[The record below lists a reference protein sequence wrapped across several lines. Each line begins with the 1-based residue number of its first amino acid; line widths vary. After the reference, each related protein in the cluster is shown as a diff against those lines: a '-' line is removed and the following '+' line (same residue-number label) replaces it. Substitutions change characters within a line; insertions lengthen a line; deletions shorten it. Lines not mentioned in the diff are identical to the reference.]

1 MKNRITAFLL
11 HLLISAMVALAAV
24 FVVFYIWYP
33 APLHEAAGVTQI
45 FLLLLAV
52 DITIGPILT
61 LIVYKPNKS
70 SLKLDLTVIAL
81 LQLAALGYGMNTVFE
96 GRPAFVVF
104 SVDRFEL
111 GRACDMDPESAS
123 KALQSG
129 NQAAIAGWTQPRW
142 VAAVASKDAKR
153 AQDIMFSSLQGG
165 PDLHQ
170 LPELFEP
177 ISQVKTQ
184 ILAKALPL
192 EELHELQRKNGS
204 EVNLDDWKDS
214 KWLPLR
220 GKVKNL
226 VVLID
231 ARTADVLKIL
241 DIDPW
246 SVPAGKL

>member
-11 HLLISAMVALAAV
+11 HLLISGMVALAAV

-33 APLHEAAGVTQI
+33 TPLNEAAGVTQI

-52 DITIGPILT
+52 DIAIGPILT
-61 LIVYKPNKS
+61 LIVYKPNKP
-70 SLKLDLTVIAL
+70 SLKFDMTVIAL
-81 LQLAALGYGMNTVFE
+81 LQLAALGYGVNTVFE

-111 GRACDMDPESAS
+111 GRACDMDPESTS

-129 NQAAIAGWTQPRW
+129 NQAAIAGWMKPRW

-153 AQDIMFSSLQGG
+153 VQDIMFSSLQGG

-170 LPELFEP
+170 LPELFVP
-177 ISQVKTQ
+177 ISQVKQQ

-204 EVNLDDWKDS
+204 EVNLDDWKES

-231 ARTADVLKIL
+231 AHTADVLKIL

-246 SVPAGKL
+246 SVPAGKS